1 MCRGVLVALVF
12 SGCVGNIVQKEPS
25 PPRVELP
32 VSECKDIAAAPGTR
46 ELQRLT
52 SRELDR
58 TVAAVLGD
66 STHAY
71 RARLAVSDELIST
84 RRRYFRAQS
93 GTPVW
98 AGASVLAAEEVSVAV
113 APQFVAC
120 TGDERVCARQ
130 VIERTGRK
138 LWRRTLS
145 PGEVDLVLA
154 SYDAARVEGTH
165 ADGIQTVL
173 MTLLAAPD
181 FFFFQAAPLNERPTG
196 NVLAERLASVLW
208 QQAPDDALLDAAETG
223 ALDTTDGFDA
233 QVERMLADPRADETF
248 ANFLSHWLA
257 PEKVATIED
266 SLAQASR
273 STAQYPGFKPP
284 GAGADGLAYSQALSA
299 FLQSEARVSSGSF
312 EGLMLSKKM
321 AVNEAVA
328 RNLGLA
334 AVSSGIELREVDTE
348 RRAGVLG
355 QPAVLTAF
363 GRFEASDPVHRGVF
377 LLRYALCNDV
387 PPPDANVNTALP
399 PAENF
404 PTTRARF
411 VSATVNTQCAG
422 CHSLINPLGFAWE
435 NFDAVGRFRSQEGTT
450 AVDAT
455 ATLPTNPRSDVDG
468 LADLARVLASDPTV
482 RSCLTRQFSAW
493 ALRRHV
499 DDQQFCAVRPHAD
512 GFYEPSGPISSLVKA
527 VLTSDA
533 FRAPATP
540 VEVAP

>member
-1 MCRGVLVALVF
+1 MVALAIGAA
-12 SGCVGNIVQKEPS
+12 GCVGNIDQKAPN
-25 PPRVELP
+25 PPGVDLA
-32 VSECKDIAAAPGTR
+32 VSECKDIEASPGTR

-58 TVAAVLGD
+58 TVVAVLGD

-71 RARLAVSDELIST
+71 LGRLAVSDELIST

-98 AGASVLAAEEVSVAV
+98 AEASVLAAEEVSLGVA
-113 APQFVAC
+113 AKAQFTDC
-120 TGDERVCARQ
+120 TGGDERACARQ
-130 VIERTGRK
+130 LIERTGRM
-138 LWRRTLS
+138 LWRRTLTT
-145 PGEVDLVLA
+145 GEVDVVLA

-165 ADGIQTVL
+165 VDGIQTVV
-173 MTLLAAPD
+173 MTLLASPD
-181 FFFFQAAPLNERPTG
+181 FFFFQAAPIDARPTG
-196 NVLAERLASVLW
+196 TVLAERLASVLW
-208 QQAPDDALLDAAETG
+208 QQGPDETLLDAAENG
-223 ALDTTDGFDA
+223 SLDTPEGFGA

-257 PEKVATIED
+257 PEKVATIEA
-266 SLAQASR
+266 SLAQAAR
-273 STAQYPGFKPP
+273 STALYPSFKAP
-284 GAGADGLAYSQALSA
+284 GAGADGLAYSQALTA
-299 FLQSEARVSSGSF
+299 FLQSEARVSNGTF

-321 AVNEAVA
+321 GVNEAVA

-334 AVSSGIELREVDTE
+334 AVTSGVELRDVDDA

-377 LLRYALCNDV
+377 LLRHALCNDV

-399 PAENF
+399 PAEDF
-404 PTTRARF
+404 PTTRSRF

-435 NFDAVGRFRSQEGTT
+435 NFDAVGKFRTQEGVT

-455 ATLPTNPRSDVDG
+455 ANLPTNPRADVDG
-468 LADLARVLASDPTV
+468 LAELARVLAADPTV
-482 RSCLTRQFSAW
+482 RSCLTRQFAAW
-493 ALRRHV
+493 ALRRQV

-512 GFYEPSGPISSLVKA
+512 GFYEQAGPISSLVKA
-527 VLTSDA
+527 VLASDA
-533 FRAPATP
+533 FRAPSTP
-540 VEVAP
+540 VEVTP